1 MQKDMISE
9 AFRVASEALSKHEI
23 DQEVARHIK
32 QHFDRKY

>member
-1 MQKDMISE
+1 MQRDMISE
-9 AFRVASEALSKHEI
+9 AFQVASEALSKHEI